1 MAPDDSNLD
10 TEGLDD
16 LDLDAAIGA
25 AEDLVGAAGEMD
37 LDDVLNADSA
47 DEDLL
52 PGGQRRYDF
61 NRPNSISR
69 NFEQNLNAVGESY
82 AKTGT
87 IDFTNLFRMT
97 TTVDFQGL
105 RQSTYREYLDELPNP
120 TCAAFVTMAP
130 LKGYIMMH
138 IDLGLSFLFL
148 KKLMG
153 GMVDPEEN
161 VREFT
166 EIERGINAG
175 LVGRFTDIF
184 RKAAH
189 KWMDVTPDFVN
200 LENNPN
206 YLSGLA
212 EGTAMIILKFMVKL
226 DTVEGMVEMAFP
238 MAAFGPVR
246 DIFDPQAAVEMRTQ
260 NEKRDDRRRILD
272 MIQGTPTQVTAQL
285 GLIESTLQEVMDL
298 AVGDILHL
306 PQGMDAP
313 LLVEI
318 EGQPSWLGEA
328 GRIGQ
333 NRAVKLIRQ
342 LDKE

>member
-1 MAPDDSNLD
+1 MSPDDKNSRNM
-10 TEGLDD
+10 DD
-16 LDLDAAIGA
+16 LDLDAALDV
-25 AEDLVGAAGEMD
+25 AEDLVGGADGLD
-37 LDDVLNADSA
+37 LDQVLNADSA

-52 PGGQRRYDF
+52 SGEQRRYDF
-61 NRPNSISR
+61 HRPNSINR
-69 NFEQNLNAVGESY
+69 NFEQNLNAVGEAY

-105 RQSTYREYLDELPNP
+105 RQSTYLEYMEELPNP
-120 TCAAFVTMAP
+120 TCAALVTLAP
-130 LKGYIMMH
+130 LKGYVLVH

-153 GMVDPEEN
+153 GMVDPEDN

-175 LVGRFTDIF
+175 LVGRFMDIF
-184 RKAAH
+184 RKAAQ
-189 KWMDVTPDFVN
+189 KWVDVTPDFVN

-212 EGTAMIILKFMVKL
+212 DGTALIILKFMVKL
-226 DTVEGMVEMAFP
+226 DTVEGIMEMGFPLSAFD
-238 MAAFGPVR
+238 PVR
-246 DIFDPQAAVEMRTQ
+246 DIFDPQEAVEMRTPT
-260 NEKRDDRRRILD
+260 EKKDDRRRILD
-272 MIQGTPTQVTAQL
+272 MIQGTPTEVTVNLA
-285 GLIESTLQEVMDL
+285 SKSCTLQDVMDM
-298 AVGDILHL
+298 AVGDIIHL

-318 EGQPSWLGEA
+318 EGQPSWLAEA

-333 NRAVKLIRQ
+333 NRAVKLIQQ

>member
-1 MAPDDSNLD
+1 MAPDDMNIGTD
-10 TEGLDD
+10 GLDD
-16 LDLDAAIGA
+16 LDLDSAIGA
-25 AEDLVGAAGEMD
+25 AEDLVGNVDGMD
-37 LDDVLNADSA
+37 LDDVMNAGSA
-47 DEDLL
+47 EEDVL
-52 PGGQRRYDF
+52 PGGGRRYDF

-97 TTVDFQGL
+97 TTVEFQGL
-105 RQSTYREYLDELPNP
+105 RQSTYVEYLEELPNP
-120 TCAAFVTMAP
+120 TCAAMVSLAP
-130 LKGYIMMH
+130 LKGFVLVH

-153 GMVDPEEN
+153 GMVDPEDN

-184 RKAAH
+184 RKASS
-189 KWMDVTPDFVN
+189 KWMEVTPEFVN

-206 YLSGLA
+206 YLTGLA
-212 EGTAMIILKFMVKL
+212 EGTAMIIMKFMVKL

-238 MAAFGPVR
+238 MTAFGPVR
-246 DIFDPQAAVEMRTQ
+246 DIFDPQEAVELRTPT
-260 NEKRDDRRRILD
+260 EKKDDRRRILD
-272 MIQGTPTQVTAQL
+272 MIQGTSTQVNVTLANKNC
-285 GLIESTLQEVMDL
+285 TLQDVMDM
-298 AVGDILHL
+298 AVGDLIHL
-306 PQGMDAP
+306 PTGMDSP

-333 NRAVKLIRQ
+333 NRAVKLIQQ